1 MEISVTTKPPRTIR
15 EVYDA
20 LPEGTLAQL
29 IQSQLVMSPAP
40 TYGHQ
45 KLVVRLCNSIYN
57 FLDQNDIGKVIV
69 APFDVHLDDENVFQ
83 PDIIYPGRFG
93 LTGPYGPVPGLD
105 VSGEMV
111 NIEEENVGIAGVP
124 SML

>member
-1 MEISVTTKPPRTIR
+1 METFITRRPPRTIR
-15 EVYDA
+15 EVFEA
-20 LPEGTLAQL
+20 LPEGTSAQL
-29 IQSQLVMSPAP
+29 IENQLVMSPAP

-45 KLVVRLCNSIYN
+45 ELLVRLCNSIYN

-93 LTGPYGPVPGLD
+93 LTG
-105 VSGEMV
+105 
-111 NIEEENVGIAGVP
+111 
-124 SML
+124 